1 MILVLETYCK
11 QLPQEEKTKM
21 QIENKAQDTASY
33 YNIIS
38 PVYNENHVK
47 GDSLEIQNF
56 INMVFPVIMWDN
68 LITSN
73 LLQRIL
79 FMTSERVF
87 DMTDQRSNLIG

>member
-1 MILVLETYCK
+1 
-11 QLPQEEKTKM
+11 M

-56 INMVFPVIMWDN
+56 INMVLPVI
-68 LITSN
+68 I
-73 LLQRIL
+73 
-79 FMTSERVF
+79 SE
-87 DMTDQRSNLIG
+87 II